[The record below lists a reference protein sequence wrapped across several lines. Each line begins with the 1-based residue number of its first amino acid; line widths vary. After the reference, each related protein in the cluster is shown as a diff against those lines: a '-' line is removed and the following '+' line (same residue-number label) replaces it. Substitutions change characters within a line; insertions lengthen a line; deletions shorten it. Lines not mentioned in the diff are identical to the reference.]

1 MISRGTIG
9 QLLMDEQQ
17 ELLQQRTPL
26 LPTGIP
32 NGLNE
37 ALRSIWYG
45 WQTRQVQQRVGH
57 EDQTPMFPNGF
68 GTPHAVLVEAQVPL
82 TVLIK
87 RLHLPDIMPP
97 KVEAF
102 TRCIS
107 RPRADVRP
115 LSIMRAHS
123 GFLCSSLALSIAK
136 KPLQ

>member
-1 MISRGTIG
+1 
-9 QLLMDEQQ
+9 MDEHQQ
-17 ELLQQRTPL
+17 SLHQRTPL

-32 NGLNE
+32 NGLDE
-37 ALRSIWYG
+37 AFRSTRYRR
-45 WQTRQVQQRVGH
+45 QTRQVQQRIGH
-57 EDQTPMFPNGF
+57 EHQTPMFPNGF
-68 GTPHAVLVEAQVPL
+68 GTSHAVLVEAQVPL
-82 TVLIK
+82 AVLIK
-87 RLHLPDIMPP
+87 RFHLPDIMPP